1 MAQASESDK
10 VRSLDQLDVV
20 VDCDSHVTDGSV
32 MFDEIIEYMENDVA
46 REQIDDS
53 LLPNNN
59 VFSTTLASPPFPDLL
74 VADDGGLGI
83 PQCTKPE
90 HKYES
95 MEEYGIDEAIL
106 DPTLCSAL
114 GTVNNDR
121 YAVAIAQAYNSWLID
136 TFLDD
141 NDGLQGTLT
150 VAPQKPDKAAE
161 EIDRHAHEDDIVG
174 IQLLATGLPLPAGHE
189 WYDPIYQA
197 AEDHDLPV
205 LMHSLSNSNHFE
217 FPKQRAWA
225 ETFTE
230 DHAIAHPFS
239 HMWNMTT
246 MMFRGVTE
254 RFDIDIVM
262 QEAGIAWVP
271 YMKWRLDDHYLE
283 SSHELPHLEKLPSEY
298 IDDDYYFTTQPLGH
312 TAKHPE
318 HMAYAVEMAGPDNIL
333 FSSDHPHPDFDLP
346 GELFDRIYS
355 HFDGQTVRNIM
366 GETAVDLFDL

>member
-1 MAQASESDK
+1 
-10 VRSLDQLDVV
+10 
-20 VDCDSHVTDGSV
+20 

-95 MEEYGIDEAIL
+95 MQEYGIDEAII

-114 GTVNNDR
+114 GTVNNDQ

-141 NDGLQGTLT
+141 NEGLHGTIT

-161 EIDRHAHEDDIVG
+161 EIDRHGDEDGIVG

-197 AEDHDLPV
+197 AEDYDLPV

-217 FPKQRAWA
+217 FPQQRKWA

-271 YMKWRLDDHYLE
+271 YMRWRLDDHYLE
-283 SSHELPHLEKLPSEY
+283 SSHELPHLDKLPSEY
-298 IDDDYYFTTQPLGH
+298 IDDDYYFTSQPLGH
-312 TAKHPE
+312 TAKNPE
-318 HMAYAVEMAGPDNIL
+318 HMAYAVEMAGADNIM